1 MAVPTYEQR
10 VARMKCPEDVD
21 RELKRAKAYMMRLRG
36 KFKKAASLDAKIQ
49 LEKDIKLAESV
60 LRQLRLNVYEL
71 EDQLGGGASS
81 C

>member
-10 VARMKCPEDVD
+10 VARMKRPEDVD
-21 RELKRAKAYMMRLRG
+21 RELKRTKAYMMRLRG
-36 KFKKAASLDAKIQ
+36 KMKKAASLDEKIQ

-60 LRQLRLNVYEL
+60 LRLLRLNIYEL
-71 EDQLGGGASS
+71 EDQLGGAS

>member
-10 VARMKCPEDVD
+10 VARMKRPEDVD

-36 KFKKAASLDAKIQ
+36 KMKKAASFDEKIQ

-60 LRQLRLNVYEL
+60 LRQLRLNIYEL
-71 EDQLGGGASS
+71 EDQLGGAS

>member
-10 VARMKCPEDVD
+10 VARMKRPEDVD
-21 RELKRAKAYMMRLRG
+21 RELKRAKSYMMRLRG
-36 KFKKAASLDAKIQ
+36 KFKKAASLEEKIQ

-60 LRQLRLNVYEL
+60 LRQLRCHVFEL
-71 EDQLGGGASS
+71 EDQLGGPS

>member
-10 VARMKCPEDVD
+10 VARMKRPEDVD

-36 KFKKAASLDAKIQ
+36 KMKKAASLDEKIQ

-60 LRQLRLNVYEL
+60 LRQLRLNIYEL
-71 EDQLGGGASS
+71 EDQLGGAS

>member
-10 VARMKCPEDVD
+10 VARMKRPEDVD

-36 KFKKAASLDAKIQ
+36 KMKKAASLDEKIQ

-60 LRQLRLNVYEL
+60 LRLLRLNIYEL
-71 EDQLGGGASS
+71 EDQLGGAS